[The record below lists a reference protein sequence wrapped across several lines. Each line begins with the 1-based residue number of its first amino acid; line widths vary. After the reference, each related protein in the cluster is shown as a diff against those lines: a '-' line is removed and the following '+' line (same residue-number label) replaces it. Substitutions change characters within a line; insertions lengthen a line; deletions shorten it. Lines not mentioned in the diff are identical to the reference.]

1 MENNELNEAENT
13 EFNENNINYYF
24 KQKKAYIHDYKLIKN
39 IGFDKYGKLL
49 LVSYNINELLNK
61 KLYVMEKIE
70 VKSSKL
76 KSEIIKKMDVL
87 KNINSKYIN
96 KVYDYYFVNEE
107 GKCFAF
113 ILMDYCE
120 KGDLNQIIY
129 ETNYLN
135 QRTIWR
141 IFIQIVQGL
150 KSLFSNNIILKSLT
164 TLNILIDK
172 KNNAKIGRFDIIY
185 DFVDEYL
192 FQENE
197 NLLSYVSPEILN
209 GLPYTNKCIVWSLG
223 CILYELVFKNK
234 AFNYFDNNIKIEI
247 QRFEIP
253 DNCGINFKI
262 FLSKLL
268 CEEQNRLTIN
278 EIIYNGIVKNQLID
292 NNLFDEILK
301 DKNKVKGK

>member
-1 MENNELNEAENT
+1 MENTEAENT
-13 EFNENNINYYF
+13 EFNENNIIYYF
-24 KQKKAYIHDYKLIKN
+24 RQKKAHICDYKLIKN
-39 IGFDKYGKLL
+39 IGFDKFGELL
-49 LVSYNINELLNK
+49 LVSYNIDGLDK

-70 VKSSKL
+70 VKSGKL
-76 KSEIIKKMDVL
+76 KNEIIQKMDIL

-96 KVYDYYFVNEE
+96 KIYDYFFVNEE
-107 GKCFAF
+107 GKYFAF

-120 KGDLNQIIY
+120 KGNLNQIIY

-141 IFIQIVQGL
+141 IFIQIIQGL
-150 KSLFSNNIILKSLT
+150 QLLYSNDIILKSLT
-164 TLNILIDK
+164 PLNILLDK
-172 KNNAKIGRFDIIY
+172 NNNAKIGRFDIIY
-185 DFVDEYL
+185 DFSDEYL

-197 NLLSYVSPEILN
+197 DLLSYVSPEILN

-234 AFNYFDNNIKIEI
+234 AFNYYENNINIEI
-247 QRFEIP
+247 ERFEIP
-253 DNCGINFKI
+253 DNCGINFRI

-278 EIIYNGIVKNQLID
+278 EIIYNGILKNQLID